1 MAAVNEGWWHYSHK
15 YHGFRARAQ
24 LVNNLMNGDPL
35 YIHWFPFW
43 FLFVLSSFCEMSSGS
58 WSTQTLAVLFTQV
71 HIKGTDVKVGLN
83 CCRPKQTSVW
93 TIWFWWTATTWPGAW
108 PFDLVSH
115 NTPLVQPYV
124 PGDGLSYWIE
134 NGCWFRNSL
143 ISLLWC
149 DVNSLL
155 FKSRPVSSWIWAKNM
170 MNSVSA
176 GKKVLFSSGHICWKN
191 VM

>member
-1 MAAVNEGWWHYSHK
+1 MNWRVTFPSTVHRPLSELLFVLLLQHWCRAAVNPEVAAVNEGWWHYSHK

-83 CCRPKQTSVW
+83 CCRPKQNKRPSGPFGSGGRLQLDPVLDLLTLSV
-93 TIWFWWTATTWPGAW
+93 TT
-108 PFDLVSH
+108 
-115 NTPLVQPYV
+115 
-124 PGDGLSYWIE
+124 
-134 NGCWFRNSL
+134 
-143 ISLLWC
+143 LL
-149 DVNSLL
+149 
-155 FKSRPVSSWIWAKNM
+155 
-170 MNSVSA
+170 
-176 GKKVLFSSGHICWKN
+176 
-191 VM
+191 

>member
-1 MAAVNEGWWHYSHK
+1 MNWRVTFPSTVPRPLSELLFVLLLQHWCRAAVNPEVAAVNEGWWHYSHK

-58 WSTQTLAVLFTQV
+58 WRTQTLAVLFTQV

-134 NGCWFRNSL
+134 QSH
-143 ISLLWC
+143 
-149 DVNSLL
+149 
-155 FKSRPVSSWIWAKNM
+155 
-170 MNSVSA
+170 
-176 GKKVLFSSGHICWKN
+176 FSSLMWRKLTVI
-191 VM
+191 